1 MSDASVLKVICA
13 DLPAPPLF
21 WREGETRFGY
31 ESDVARAIAAKLGLE
46 CKFVYQQWGDF
57 YASLNDNTGDILL
70 CGQGI
75 SEYRKTLAN
84 FTEPYGVFDEAV
96 MVLQDAPYQ
105 SLADLKGKRVG
116 AIANSMNMALVD
128 TFDGVIAVPFVGTTD
143 DIMGE
148 MVAALR
154 AGEVDAFVDDDV
166 ALVPL
171 ANEADLRIV
180 YTAPTQ
186 NKWGIAVSKERPETL
201 VKVNEALQA
210 LKDDGTLKAIWQQWM
225 PNLQYPFERDTVSS
239 VS

>member
-1 MSDASVLKVICA
+1 MSDSSVLKVICA

-46 CKFVYQQWGDF
+46 CEFVYQQWGDF
-57 YASLNDNTGDILL
+57 YPSLNENKGDILL

-75 SEYRKTLAN
+75 SEYRKTLAD
-84 FTEPYGVFDEAV
+84 FTAPYGVFDEAV
-96 MVLQDAPYQ
+96 MVLTDSPYK
-105 SLADLKGKRVG
+105 SLEDLKGKRVG
-116 AIANSMNMALVD
+116 AIANSMNMTLVE
-128 TFDGVIAVPFVGTTD
+128 TFDDVIAVPFVGTTD

-171 ANEADLRIV
+171 ADEADLAIV

-201 VKVNEALQA
+201 AKVDAALKE

-225 PNLQYPFERDTVSS
+225 PNLQYPFEHDTVNLA
-239 VS
+239 